1 MRGLARMGRLLAL
14 TCAVLA
20 VAGLAGCGAPV
31 DGSVPPSAAPPS
43 PFQRVFGPEFRPV
56 PPAVD
61 RLTID
66 GALLARDRRS
76 IAVSF
81 VGGKAYKQTDPCS
94 VDYEAWAGL
103 DGDTLAVT
111 VAEVAHPE
119 QARGDGD
126 VVCTMEG
133 YGYLFTIVLPAP
145 FQGREVT
152 DLASGPL
159 WIPPPEAVAE
169 VSTLPPDWILTSL
182 FSEQSTAELNRT
194 YQPRPGTPGD
204 PGRFIALHQAFG
216 GPTSNVVD
224 APIANG
230 TIHGSV
236 VPIGRN
242 GAGFAAGWVA
252 GSDSFWFTVVDPAVD
267 LDAFVAMANGVQVPA
282 P

>member
-31 DGSVPPSAAPPS
+31 DDSVPRPVAPS
-43 PFQRVFGPEFRPV
+43 PFQRVFGPGFGPIA
-56 PPAVD
+56 PAAD
-61 RLTID
+61 RVRID
-66 GALLARDRRS
+66 GAVLARDRRS
-76 IAVSF
+76 LAVSF

-103 DGDTLAVT
+103 DGGTLEVA

-119 QARGDGD
+119 QVRGGWN
-126 VVCTMEG
+126 VYCTSEG
-133 YGYLFTIVLPAP
+133 YAYLFTIVLAAP

-159 WIPPPEAVAE
+159 WVPPPEALAE
-169 VSTLPPDWILTSL
+169 VSTLPPDWILTSM
-182 FSEQSTAELNRT
+182 FSEQSTAELSRT
-194 YQPRPGTPGD
+194 YQPRPGTAGD
-204 PGRFIALHQAFG
+204 AGRYIALHQALD

-224 APIANG
+224 APIGEA

-242 GAGFAAGWVA
+242 GSGFAATWRG
-252 GSDSFWFTVVDPAVD
+252 GGDGFWFTVVDPAVTID
-267 LDAFVAMANGVQVPA
+267 GFVAMANGVQVPG